1 MAAAFDR
8 RDWVAQGKSWKD
20 IPPHVKRVSAFDFT
34 GDGSTILR
42 LHHLDM
48 PSTSMIRKLVIDGK
62 QAWLDGF
69 TSVKYAHIPGDTVT
83 NFPLW
88 IITFWNLVI
97 DMRIQVRKP
106 WTDATEWVKTQLKQ
120 KKRSD
125 IRQVATET
133 SRLLAPVHT
142 LWRFLGPKWLS
153 STNEDDMLEILRDR
167 IEGDRDQVG
176 SVLVESVYFSD
187 KLAAAFKVR
196 HSTAPGDHELSQS
209 TRWLYSLGEDIFRRG
224 QRLITIAHLGVHNKQ
239 KHWIAI
245 DVDGPERLLCYGD
258 SFGEEIPPPLRDAYV
273 WWASKHVPEP
283 LRFDLLPTSKQTDGH
298 SCSPLAFNAAAHAI
312 YPNQIPLMPE
322 TDVVLGGLSQWNR
335 IAGRVL
341 NRVCS
346 TLYIDTLLIFI
357 HIADEVAINNEI
369 ESTGFERGTPEPMEI
384 L

>member
-34 GDGSTILR
+34 VPSAIASRVLPGDISQACPKHAPDVMDGSTILR
-42 LHHLDM
+42 LRHLDM

-69 TSVKYAHIPGDTVT
+69 TSVKYAHLPGDTVT

-88 IITFWNLVI
+88 IITFWNLVVI

-133 SRLLAPVHT
+133 SRLLAVLPWNAAKRGLSDSQPVHT

-153 STNEDDMLEILRDR
+153 SMDEDDMLEILRDR
-167 IEGDRDQVG
+167 IE
-176 SVLVESVYFSD
+176 
-187 KLAAAFKVR
+187 AFKER
-196 HSTAPGDHELSQS
+196 HSTAPGDYELSQS
-209 TRWLYSLGEDIFRRG
+209 TRLLYSLGEDISRRG
-224 QRLITIAHLGVHNKQ
+224 QHLITMAHLGVHNKQ

-245 DVDGPERLLCYGD
+245 DVDVPERLLRYGD
-258 SFGEEIPPPLRDAYV
+258 SFREEIPPPLRDAYV
-273 WWASKHVPEP
+273 WWVSKHVPEP
-283 LRFDLLPTSKQTDGH
+283 LRFDLLPTSKQTDSH
-298 SCSPLAFNAAAHAI
+298 LCSPLAFNAAAH
-312 YPNQIPLMPE
+312 
-322 TDVVLGGLSQWNR
+322 T
-335 IAGRVL
+335 
-341 NRVCS
+341 
-346 TLYIDTLLIFI
+346 
-357 HIADEVAINNEI
+357 
-369 ESTGFERGTPEPMEI
+369 
-384 L
+384 